1 MSDAHD
7 TPQTRDELG
16 LTIEELAERF
26 GVSVRAIRYY
36 IAQGLLPGPGARG
49 KAATYGEEHIARL
62 GLIRQLTER
71 HTPLAK
77 IEELLRGLSLD
88 EVKALQVAEESVS
101 AQLVE
106 AERRQSPQDYVQ
118 ALLDGARQA
127 RGLPQASQAPQRA
140 WAPDSSVPPGSAKRS
155 LRAPAS
161 PAPDM
166 TSAGASESANET
178 WRRWTLAPGIEL
190 QVSADAQAQ
199 FGKLLRELLRVANE
213 YLSNKRDSGD
223 S

>member
-7 TPQTRDELG
+7 DPQSRDELG

-36 IAQGLLPGPGARG
+36 IAQGLLPGPGTRG
-49 KAATYGEEHIARL
+49 KAATYGEEHVVRL
-62 GLIRQLTER
+62 GLIRQLTDR

-77 IEELLRGLSLD
+77 IEALLRGLSLD

-127 RGLPQASQAPQRA
+127 RGLSPLAQAPQREL
-140 WAPDSSVPPGSAKRS
+140 APDSSIAHDTKRA
-155 LRAPAS
+155 LRAPAPS
-161 PAPDM
+161 APGAA
-166 TSAGASESANET
+166 SAGASEQANET
-178 WRRWTLAPGIEL
+178 WYRWTLAPGVEL
-190 QVSADAQAQ
+190 HVSAQAQ
-199 FGKLLRELLRVANE
+199 ARFAKLLREVQRVAGE
-213 YLSNKRDSGD
+213 YLNNGVNNGGS
-223 S
+223 

>member
-1 MSDAHD
+1 MNDAHD
-7 TPQTRDELG
+7 DPQSREELG

-49 KAATYGEEHIARL
+49 KAAIYGEEHVVRL

-77 IEELLRGLSLD
+77 IEALLRGLSLD
-88 EVKALQVAEESVS
+88 EVKALQVAEESIS

-127 RGLPQASQAPQRA
+127 RGLPQVTQVPQRA
-140 WAPDSSVPPGSAKRS
+140 SAPDSSIAPDTKRAA
-155 LRAPAS
+155 RALS
-161 PAPDM
+161 FPAPEA
-166 TSAGASESANET
+166 TSASASEQANET
-178 WRRWTLAPGIEL
+178 WYRWTLAPGVEL
-190 QVSADAQAQ
+190 HVSAEAQAR
-199 FGKLLRELLRVANE
+199 FATLLRNLQRVAGE
-213 YLSNKRDSGD
+213 YLKLGKNDGGS
-223 S
+223 